1 MGYTQSKTT
10 NLAYDH
16 ISNNNQ
22 HQMPW
27 KHDKKNINYYPEFE
41 KKGRG
46 RNVLQL
52 TTESRRAKFILQS
65 NCNQTLTIFE
75 KWNTIHKTL
84 KIVLFQACPAKTKTK
99 GERDFCWHRDK
110 VSNRAALMWHG
121 RATRH
126 GYPVPH
132 CCLVSFCSTVVHHA
146 SPWPCFLVS
155 NSIDS
160 HYSVFDFYSSL
171 DSS

>member
-1 MGYTQSKTT
+1 MIISLTT
-10 NLAYDH
+10 INTKCLENM
-16 ISNNNQ
+16 I
-22 HQMPW
+22 
-27 KHDKKNINYYPEFE
+27 KNINYYPEFE

-52 TTESRRAKFILQS
+52 TTEARCAKFVLQS

-132 CCLVSFCSTVVHHA
+132 CCLWIFAARSCITRVYGRA
-146 SPWPCFLVS
+146 SLCPTPLTPIIRFLT
-155 NSIDS
+155 SIPP
-160 HYSVFDFYSSL
+160 
-171 DSS
+171 